1 MIFEVCTDSYQIA
14 DLAVRYNIKRIEL
27 CSALSIGGLTP
38 SIPLA
43 KMFADHKEFETH
55 VMIRPRGGDFCYSNI
70 ELDIMQQEIHLLAA
84 QGINGVV
91 FGCLTDQMKVNVTQ
105 TKKLFDFAKK
115 LNLEVTFHRAFDYAL
130 SPIQALETLIDL
142 KIDRLLT
149 SGLKEKAIEGI
160 ELIKELVAK
169 SDKQIQIMAG
179 SGVNKNNAIQ
189 LANAGVDALHF
200 SAHQILE
207 SSDFK
212 MGAKIIP
219 DEDKIASIVNLF
231 E

>member
-1 MIFEVCTDSYQIA
+1 MIFEVCTDSFRIA
-14 DLAVRYNIKRIEL
+14 SLAKKYNINRIEL
-27 CSALSIGGLTP
+27 CSALSVGGLTP

-55 VMIRPRGGDFCYSNI
+55 AMIRPRAGDFCYSNI
-70 ELDIMQQEIHLLAA
+70 ELDIMQKEIHLLAS
-84 QGINGVV
+84 QGIKGVV
-91 FGCLTDQMKVNVTQ
+91 FGCLTDQGKVNVAHA
-105 TKKLFDFAKK
+105 KKLFDTAKK

-130 SPIQALETLIDL
+130 SPIEALETLIDL

-169 SDKQIQIMAG
+169 SDNQIEIMAG
-179 SGVNKNNAIQ
+179 SGVNKNNAMQ

-200 SAHQILE
+200 SAHKILE
-207 SSDFK
+207 NSDFE
-212 MGAKIIP
+212 MGVKVMP
-219 DEDKIASIVNLF
+219 DEGKIASIVKLF